1 MINRVLIVGLGSI
14 GSRHL
19 RLARQLLP
27 NAEIKILRHQKT
39 SEIPEFS
46 DGCFSTIVEALEFLP
61 QVAVIANPATFHLKT
76 AHSLAEA
83 GVHLLIEK
91 PLSDSVDGIS
101 ELIKKC
107 KAGNTT
113 LATGYNLRFLP
124 SLKYFRETIESRIIG
139 EVLSVRCEVGQ
150 YLPTWRPSSDYRQG
164 VSAKKTLGGG
174 VMLELSHEI
183 DYLRWIF
190 GDVEWVR
197 ATLRKQSN
205 LEIDV
210 EDLAFLTI
218 GFVPNSDGKQII
230 GTVNLDFIRHDHTRL
245 CTAIGEKGSL
255 IWNGVTGEV
264 KIYKLESAD
273 WQIIYSHQ
281 PNRDETFLA
290 EWENFLLSIQE
301 NKSPFVT
308 GEDGMRVLEIIKA
321 AHLSSENG
329 IQVPVDRFSENYG
342 LNL

>member
-1 MINRVLIVGLGSI
+1 M
-14 GSRHL
+14 
-19 RLARQLLP
+19 
-27 NAEIKILRHQKT
+27 
-39 SEIPEFS
+39 
-46 DGCFSTIVEALEFLP
+46 DGV
-61 QVAVIANPATFHLKT
+61 
-76 AHSLAEA
+76 
-83 GVHLLIEK
+83 
-91 PLSDSVDGIS
+91 S

-107 KAGNTT
+107 KAGNIT

-124 SLKYFRETIESRIIG
+124 SLKYFREIIGSRIIG

-174 VMLELSHEI
+174 VLLELSHEI

-197 ATLRKQSN
+197 ATVGKQSN
-205 LEIDV
+205 LQIDV
-210 EDLAFLTI
+210 EDSAFLTI
-218 GFVPNSDGKQII
+218 GFVPNSDGKQILS
-230 GTVNLDFIRHDHTRL
+230 TVTLDFIRHDHTRL

-264 KIYKLESAD
+264 KIYESDSAS
-273 WQIIYSHQ
+273 WQILYSHQ
-281 PNRDETFLA
+281 PNRDETFLS

-301 NKSPFVT
+301 SKSPFVT

-329 IQVPVDRFSENYG
+329 LQVPVDRFSENNG
-342 LNL
+342 LIA

>member
-39 SEIPEFS
+39 SLIPEFS
-46 DGCFSTIVEALEFLP
+46 DGCVSTIIEALEFSP
-61 QVAVIANPATFHLKT
+61 QVAVIANPANFHLET
-76 AHSLAEA
+76 AHALAKA

-91 PLSDSVDGIS
+91 PLSNSVNGIS
-101 ELIKKC
+101 ELIKTC
-107 KAGNTT
+107 ELSNTT
-113 LATGYNLRFLP
+113 LAIGYNLRFLP
-124 SLKYFRETIESRIIG
+124 SLQYFRETIRSRMIG
-139 EVLSVRCEVGQ
+139 EILSARCEAGQ
-150 YLPTWRPSSDYRQG
+150 YLPAWRPSSDYRQG
-164 VSAKKTLGGG
+164 VSAQKALGGG
-174 VMLELSHEI
+174 VLLELSHEI

-197 ATLRKQSN
+197 ATLGKQSN

-210 EDLAFLTI
+210 EDSAFLTI
-218 GFVPNSDGKQII
+218 GFMPNSGGKQLLS
-230 GTVNLDFIRHDHTRL
+230 TVNLDFIRHDHTRL

-264 KIYKLESAD
+264 MLYKLDSAS
-273 WQIIYSHQ
+273 WQLLYSQ
-281 PNRDETFLA
+281 EPIRDETFLA
-290 EWENFLLSIQE
+290 EWEDFLLSIQE

-321 AHLSSENG
+321 ANLSSENG
-329 IQVPVDRFSENYG
+329 HQVLVDRFFANSG
-342 LNL
+342 LNS